1 MAGGYGAPVTVR
13 AMEIGDLAAVYA
25 LGCSLFNG
33 LPAADCIRHWSDEE
47 LAGMYAEFP
56 ELCFVAVRKKQLLG
70 FMLGEKVDTGTESAA
85 GRIVWLGI
93 SPEYRH
99 LAAGDLLFDALTG
112 RMKSIGVR
120 EIWARAGGEG
130 DNDDA
135 GLYARHGFIPAMHR
149 SVMRLSLG

>member
-33 LPAADCIRHWSDEE
+33 LPAADCIRRWSDDE
-47 LAGMYAEFP
+47 LAGMYADFP

-70 FMLGEKVDTGTESAA
+70 FMLGEKVDTGKERAA
-85 GRIVWLGI
+85 VVIVWLGL
-93 SPEYRH
+93 SPKYRH
-99 LAAGDLLFDALTG
+99 LSAGDLLFDAFRS
-112 RMKSIGVR
+112 RMKSMGVR

-130 DNDDA
+130 DDAEA
-135 GLYARHGFIPAMHR
+135 GLYARHGFIPAVHR
-149 SVMRLSLG
+149 SVMRLPLG